1 MSYRILKNKELQSG
15 SIIVGNF
22 LADPETFVIN
32 SDAITSK
39 VLLEPDIP
47 VLAALFSSLQ
57 VKSMKHCKAKV
68 TKNIHAKA
76 KKGPISLV

>member
-1 MSYRILKNKELQSG
+1 MSIEFKKIKSFKVVLLLLV
-15 SIIVGNF
+15 IF

-47 VLAALFSSLQ
+47 ALAALFSSLH

-68 TKNIHAKA
+68 TKNIHTKA

>member
-1 MSYRILKNKELQSG
+1 MSIELKNKELQSG

-68 TKNIHAKA
+68 TKNIHTKA